1 MSDLSVN
8 SILDASGGATTTIN
22 GFTPT
27 VSNMAGRNRI
37 INGNFDIWQRGTSFT
52 GNFYNSY
59 GADRWSQGQY
69 QSGAQ
74 SRQEVTLGQGPKSKY
89 CMRVSDTTAEAT
101 RSALSQMVEHN
112 NSIDLAGQTV
122 TLSFWIRF
130 SASSRPATSEFVYQL
145 SEYDSID
152 PAHSSTGATRAND
165 IVINNGSL
173 PTVWTKYTHTVIVA
187 STMKNIGARFLCAE
201 QRAASSEGD
210 FWYEI
215 AEVQLEAGSVATPFE
230 RRQYGQ
236 ELALCQ
242 RYYYRNNVSQYA
254 YVTPAQLHGATQY
267 RTNIPV
273 PVPLRSLPSISW
285 SGLALWYGSSSLSA
299 GFTAMDTGYQVNSPS
314 TGNSNINVNMT
325 PSSAVLGALN
335 IGMISG
341 NSVGASQFI
350 AFSSEL

>member
-8 SILDASGGATTTIN
+8 SILDATGGATTTIN

-230 RRQYGQ
+230 HRQYGQ

-242 RYYYRNNVSQYA
+242 RYYQIISGIVGTGISATAIQTSLQFPVVMRTSPTVTGVAMQFTDGTSNHTASSFSFTTQTITIRSMFGFLVNFSTLTTYRPY
-254 YVTPAQLHGATQY
+254 LAT
-267 RTNIPV
+267 
-273 PVPLRSLPSISW
+273 
-285 SGLALWYGSSSLSA
+285 
-299 GFTAMDTGYQVNSPS
+299 D
-314 TGNSNINVNMT
+314 GNSIILT
-325 PSSAVLGALN
+325 A
-335 IGMISG
+335 
-341 NSVGASQFI
+341 
-350 AFSSEL
+350 EL

>member
-230 RRQYGQ
+230 HRQYGQ

-242 RYYYRNNVSQYA
+242 RYFQTYGGNSGNERFGGGFNYLTTQARIDMFLATTMRSTPTLTISSASHFSVEYGNGAIVCTAISLDQPSTKVVSLNCNVS
-254 YVTPAQLHGATQY
+254 
-267 RTNIPV
+267 
-273 PVPLRSLPSISW
+273 
-285 SGLALWYGSSSLSA
+285 SGLVQGQGVHLNGAGTFDARLNLSA
-299 GFTAMDTGYQVNSPS
+299 
-314 TGNSNINVNMT
+314 
-325 PSSAVLGALN
+325 
-335 IGMISG
+335 
-341 NSVGASQFI
+341 
-350 AFSSEL
+350 EL

>member
-8 SILDASGGATTTIN
+8 SILDATGGATTTIN

-230 RRQYGQ
+230 HRQYGQ

-242 RYYYRNNVSQYA
+242 RYYEIGRVYGQVYFYNSTINASDRFDASFSYKATKRASPTVVLTAITAGTYSTVVN
-254 YVTPAQLHGATQY
+254 TPEM
-267 RTNIPV
+267 
-273 PVPLRSLPSISW
+273 
-285 SGLALWYGSSSLSA
+285 LSA
-299 GFTAMDTGYQVNSPS
+299 RRVGVFDIATDATFT
-314 TGNSNINVNMT
+314 
-325 PSSAVLGALN
+325 SA
-335 IGMISG
+335 
-341 NSVGASQFI
+341 
-350 AFSSEL
+350 SEL

>member
-215 AEVQLEAGSVATPFE
+215 AEVQLEAGGVATPFE
-230 RRQYGQ
+230 HRMYGQ

-242 RYYYRNNVSQYA
+242 RYY
-254 YVTPAQLHGATQY
+254 TQVVVPD
-267 RTNIPV
+267 NIGHHSAPD
-273 PVPLRSLPSISW
+273 SA
-285 SGLALWYGSSSLSA
+285 LA
-299 GFTAMDTGYQVNSPS
+299 GYQVYQSAFFPFKTSMRASP
-314 TGNSNINVNMT
+314 T
-325 PSSAVLGALN
+325 VLQTLVLTTDVVGTVTTTTSVDGFVFKHGQTTALYSYV
-335 IGMISG
+335 SG
-341 NSVGASQFI
+341 TAKVQA
-350 AFSSEL
+350 EL